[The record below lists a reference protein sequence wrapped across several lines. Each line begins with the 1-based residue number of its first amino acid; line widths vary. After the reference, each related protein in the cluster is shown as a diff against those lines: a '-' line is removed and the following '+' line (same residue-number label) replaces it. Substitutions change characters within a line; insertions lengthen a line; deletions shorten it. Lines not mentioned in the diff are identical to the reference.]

1 MVLWLKYLSDRVIRL
16 PLYHIYIYSIITCT
30 RVCCAWMLFFFF
42 FMHHIPVRE
51 KFRFPRRLTTIITRN
66 IVRSMT
72 SYGSFLKL
80 HLHARDRLIWNMS
93 RSRLEILDDKNIYIY
108 ILRKIKMNRAIVIFC
123 FQEFPMLFFF
133 FFFKRRK
140 ITTTTTKCV
149 ATRLT
154 IRYRQWI
161 HRFLSSKQWECL
173 RKNYAHLL
181 QNRFL
186 PRPCNNSL
194 SWMVTPCSF
203 FPSNRSIFSSSPRFS
218 RLPPRLWAI
227 AGNL

>member
-16 PLYHIYIYSIITCT
+16 PLYHIYIVLLLVHAYVVRECF
-30 RVCCAWMLFFFF
+30 FFFF

-108 ILRKIKMNRAIVIFC
+108 YAKLNESSNCNFLFSGISNA
-123 FQEFPMLFFF
+123 LFFF
-133 FFFKRRK
+133 FLNVEKLRLRRQN
-140 ITTTTTKCV
+140 
-149 ATRLT
+149 A
-154 IRYRQWI
+154 
-161 HRFLSSKQWECL
+161 
-173 RKNYAHLL
+173 L
-181 QNRFL
+181 QQD
-186 PRPCNNSL
+186 
-194 SWMVTPCSF
+194 
-203 FPSNRSIFSSSPRFS
+203 
-218 RLPPRLWAI
+218 
-227 AGNL
+227 

>member
-1 MVLWLKYLSDRVIRL
+1 MQRRNDTLSYGFVVKISLWSSDTITAI
-16 PLYHIYIYSIITCT
+16 PYIYSIITCT

-108 ILRKIKMNRAIVIFC
+108 YAKLNESSNCNFLFSGISNA
-123 FQEFPMLFFF
+123 LFFF
-133 FFFKRRK
+133 FLNVEKLRLRRQN
-140 ITTTTTKCV
+140 
-149 ATRLT
+149 A
-154 IRYRQWI
+154 
-161 HRFLSSKQWECL
+161 
-173 RKNYAHLL
+173 L
-181 QNRFL
+181 QQD
-186 PRPCNNSL
+186 
-194 SWMVTPCSF
+194 
-203 FPSNRSIFSSSPRFS
+203 
-218 RLPPRLWAI
+218 
-227 AGNL
+227 

>member
-1 MVLWLKYLSDRVIRL
+1 
-16 PLYHIYIYSIITCT
+16 
-30 RVCCAWMLFFFF
+30 MLCVNAFFFFFF

-108 ILRKIKMNRAIVIFC
+108 YAKLNESSNCNF
-123 FQEFPMLFFF
+123 LFSGISNALFF

>member
-16 PLYHIYIYSIITCT
+16 PLYHIYIVLLLVHAYVVRECF
-30 RVCCAWMLFFFF
+30 FFFF

-108 ILRKIKMNRAIVIFC
+108 YAKLNESSNCNFLFSGISNA
-123 FQEFPMLFFF
+123 LFFF
-133 FFFKRRK
+133 F
-140 ITTTTTKCV
+140 
-149 ATRLT
+149 
-154 IRYRQWI
+154 
-161 HRFLSSKQWECL
+161 
-173 RKNYAHLL
+173 
-181 QNRFL
+181 
-186 PRPCNNSL
+186 
-194 SWMVTPCSF
+194 
-203 FPSNRSIFSSSPRFS
+203 
-218 RLPPRLWAI
+218 
-227 AGNL
+227 